1 MSISY
6 LNISKEELEKLYK
19 EFGTQQ
25 KIADYLK
32 VPVYKVKRLIG
43 KYQLYLNKASLTKNK
58 KAIKPTIEAIQTIQ
72 TYNSFIIFLGLFFYK
87 FNTLSTFYLGKHI
100 IFHLTNFS

>member
-32 VPVYKVKRLIG
+32 VPVYKVKQLIG
-43 KYQLYLNKASLTKNK
+43 KYQLYLNKSSLTKNK
-58 KAIKPTIEAIQTIQ
+58 KVKE
-72 TYNSFIIFLGLFFYK
+72 SFISNSQVIHNDL
-87 FNTLSTFYLGKHI
+87 
-100 IFHLTNFS
+100 

>member
-32 VPVYKVKRLIG
+32 VPVAKTLETVK
-43 KYQLYLNKASLTKNK
+43 
-58 KAIKPTIEAIQTIQ
+58 
-72 TYNSFIIFLGLFFYK
+72 NSVNL
-87 FNTLSTFYLGKHI
+87 
-100 IFHLTNFS
+100 

>member
-25 KIADYLK
+25 K
-32 VPVYKVKRLIG
+32 
-43 KYQLYLNKASLTKNK
+43 NC
-58 KAIKPTIEAIQTIQ
+58 
-72 TYNSFIIFLGLFFYK
+72 GLFK
-87 FNTLSTFYLGKHI
+87 SSCI
-100 IFHLTNFS
+100 